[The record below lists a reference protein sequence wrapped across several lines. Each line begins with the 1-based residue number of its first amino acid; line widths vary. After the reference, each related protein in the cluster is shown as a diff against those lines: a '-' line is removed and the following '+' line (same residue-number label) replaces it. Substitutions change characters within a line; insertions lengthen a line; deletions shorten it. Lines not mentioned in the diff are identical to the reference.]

1 MHQLR
6 IDYIEFAQTLKGC
19 QVKSFKKDTIMF
31 EDQIITTPTRELSNT
46 IVITA
51 KKDRP
56 VRLQLNGKEMF
67 FDTDPYFS
75 NSKTMVPLRGVM
87 EAVGADASFMPI
99 PNNIQKIGETATTL
113 SLNIPVTQ

>member
-1 MHQLR
+1 
-6 IDYIEFAQTLKGC
+6 
-19 QVKSFKKDTIMF
+19 MF

-99 PNNIQKIGETATTL
+99 PNSIQKIGETATTL
-113 SLNIPVTQ
+113 SLKMPVTQ